1 MGKAL
6 KVFGYRARDTEA
18 GKRLEEVEQIGGD
31 TNEWQNAKTH
41 ADDTCIW
48 DGWQFRVTF
57 IVQGDLISTVGAEAT
72 EQQSNIPDAK
82 C

>member
-1 MGKAL
+1 LQALAKSVEQGENVYLLGKAL

-48 DGWQFRVTF
+48 DGNFELRLLFRA
-57 IVQGDLISTVGAEAT
+57 I
-72 EQQSNIPDAK
+72 
-82 C
+82 